1 RLDERASMA
10 RVDRLTEIDASE
22 DGEDVGL
29 QESDQQ
35 FQRRKGDREAEWHDC
50 PEPTEKAEGAQ
61 HGNETTE
68 YFERDVTGKHVG
80 EQPYAM
86 GDGPRQK
93 YQHLDER
100 HQGHVVNRHPSR
112 PPHPEEIQPA

>member
-1 RLDERASMA
+1 MAEDGADAHAGTDHLCGLRIHDEELLSRLEERASVA

-35 FQRRKGDREAEWHDC
+35 FQRREGDREAERHDGA
-50 PEPTEKAEGAQ
+50 EPTEKAECPQ
-61 HGNETTE
+61 HRHEATE
-68 YFERDVTGKHVG
+68 YFEGDVTGKHVG

-86 GDGPRQK
+86 GDWPRQK
-93 YQHLDER
+93 
-100 HQGHVVNRHPSR
+100 
-112 PPHPEEIQPA
+112 